1 MARVLA
7 ESMND
12 TRAMQLDAERL
23 ELEQAIQVRAR
34 DPWILSPGP
43 MPLWLLS
50 SAGMM
55 VCRRARGTR
64 LSTLLG
70 QG

>member
-34 DPWILSPGP
+34 DPWILSPGRC
-43 MPLWLLS
+43 LS
-50 SAGMM
+50 GCFP
-55 VCRRARGTR
+55 V
-64 LSTLLG
+64 